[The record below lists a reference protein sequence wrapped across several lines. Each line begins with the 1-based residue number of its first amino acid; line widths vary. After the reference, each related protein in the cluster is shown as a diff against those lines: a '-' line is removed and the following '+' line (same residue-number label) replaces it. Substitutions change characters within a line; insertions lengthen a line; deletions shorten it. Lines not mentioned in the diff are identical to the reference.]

1 MNRYEDNF
9 KLIIAFLAGGIF
21 ALLVTMLVDST
32 EAKTIEVPIRDTIY
46 IEMEEVDNPIMDAF
60 KKYEGTPYL
69 YGGVDENGMDCS
81 GFVYRVHLEAF
92 GMELP
97 RSTSLLFRFGS
108 HQEVPAYGDLVFFSP
123 TEDYDHVGIY
133 VGEGNFIHSSSSK
146 GVMMSNI
153 NDDYWKECFREFRR
167 VR

>member
-1 MNRYEDNF
+1 
-9 KLIIAFLAGGIF
+9 
-21 ALLVTMLVDST
+21 
-32 EAKTIEVPIRDTIY
+32 
-46 IEMEEVDNPIMDAF
+46 
-60 KKYEGTPYL
+60 
-69 YGGVDENGMDCS
+69 
-81 GFVYRVHLEAF
+81 
-92 GMELP
+92 MELP

-153 NDDYWKECFREFRR
+153 NEDYWKECFREFRR